1 MAGLYFEEFEVGRE
15 FHHEFSRTVTEMDNT
30 MFSLLTMNPQP
41 LHIDAHF
48 SENTEFGQRLFNSLY
63 TLGIMIGMSVYDTTL
78 GHHDRQSGHD
88 RRQVP
93 KAGVS
98 RRYAQVA
105 HQDHLQARQQIAAD
119 PGHRGIRA
127 HHDQSARR
135 GGGKLPPDRADAL
148 QAEGMKPMR
157 SFLFVPGDSQRKF
170 ENARK
175 TAADALILDLE
186 DSIAPDE
193 KVGARRTVREMLDAR
208 NPSQKIYVRV
218 NALDTDMT
226 LGDLAAVM
234 PGRPDGIVLP
244 KCAGAADV
252 NRLSLY
258 LDAFEA
264 AAGIEH
270 GSTRIVTVATETARA
285 VLKLLDFENMSPRLW
300 GMMWGAEDLAASLG
314 ASRNRTAGRYHGPF
328 LLARDLCLIS
338 AAAAG
343 VVAIDTIATDINDLD
358 ALREEAIA
366 ARQDGFLAKAVIHPK
381 HVDVVNAAFMPT
393 DEEIAWSEK
402 VVKAFND
409 NPTSGVVKIDG
420 KMIDKPHLRAAEKI
434 LALRGR

>member
-1 MAGLYFEEFEVGRE
+1 
-15 FHHEFSRTVTEMDNT
+15 
-30 MFSLLTMNPQP
+30 
-41 LHIDAHF
+41 
-48 SENTEFGQRLFNSLY
+48 
-63 TLGIMIGMSVYDTTL
+63 
-78 GHHDRQSGHD
+78 
-88 RRQVP
+88 
-93 KAGVS
+93 
-98 RRYAQVA
+98 
-105 HQDHLQARQQIAAD
+105 
-119 PGHRGIRA
+119 
-127 HHDQSARR
+127 
-135 GGGKLPPDRADAL
+135 
-148 QAEGMKPMR
+148 MR

-170 ENARK
+170 ENAKK

-314 ASRNRTAGRYHGPF
+314 ASRNRTGGPLPRAVPAGARSLPDQRGRGRRRRHRHHRDRYQRP
-328 LLARDLCLIS
+328 RR
-338 AAAAG
+338 AAG
-343 VVAIDTIATDINDLD
+343 KSLSPRVRMVSLP
-358 ALREEAIA
+358 R
-366 ARQDGFLAKAVIHPK
+366 R
-381 HVDVVNAAFMPT
+381 
-393 DEEIAWSEK
+393 
-402 VVKAFND
+402 
-409 NPTSGVVKIDG
+409 
-420 KMIDKPHLRAAEKI
+420 
-434 LALRGR
+434 